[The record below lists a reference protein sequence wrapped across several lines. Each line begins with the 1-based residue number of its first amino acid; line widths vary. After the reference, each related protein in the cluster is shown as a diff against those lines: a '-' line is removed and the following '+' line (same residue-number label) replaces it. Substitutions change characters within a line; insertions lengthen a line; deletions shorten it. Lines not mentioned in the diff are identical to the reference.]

1 MTCKT
6 LITAFVSIF
15 AASSALASQAPA
27 GDGAPQAPETALY
40 CMKVEAVTGNDI
52 RNLASHLAAGPATVS
67 EVGAGAQSADW
78 QNMMASVPRAA

>member
-6 LITAFVSIF
+6 LITAFGSIF

-40 CMKVEAVTGNDI
+40 CMKVEAVTGT
-52 RNLASHLAAGPATVS
+52 RLETVECWTRTEWADR
-67 EVGAGAQSADW
+67 EVDVDAEWAKEGVRVVG
-78 QNMMASVPRAA
+78 